1 MPTWRSLKDHG
12 FPKYDVSSEGEVR
25 NARTKKLIAIQQPKS
40 PKWSTI
46 AQKNILPLPTV
57 TVWQDFGED
66 GAPDLKCRSV
76 SVARL
81 VALAFVEPEEPWFDQ
96 VVYKDRN
103 RSNLCYWNL
112 AWRPRWYANRML
124 RERIRK
130 MPTLDDVELK
140 EETTGITHYDSL
152 AAAMAFG
159 LLESDIV
166 RSYKTGVK
174 LLNGMRFV

>member
-1 MPTWRSLKDHG
+1 MTVWRSLEKHG

-25 NARTKKLIAIQQPKS
+25 NIRTKNLVSIQQPKT
-40 PKWSTI
+40 PKWSSI
-46 AQKNILPLPTV
+46 AQRNILPLPTV
-57 TVWQDFGED
+57 TLWHESEDDGEKI
-66 GAPDLKCRSV
+66 LKCRSV

-103 RSNLCYWNL
+103 RNNLHYWNL

-130 MPTLDDVELK
+130 MPTIDDARIK
-140 EETTGITHYDSL
+140 EETTNIVYNDSL
-152 AAAMAFG
+152 EAALAFG
-159 LLESDIV
+159 LLESDVV
-166 RSYKTGVK
+166 RSYKTGVR

>member
-1 MPTWRSLKDHG
+1 MSVWRSLEEHG
-12 FPKYDVSSEGEVR
+12 FPKYEVSSEGEVR
-25 NARTKKLIAIQQPKS
+25 NARTKKLVAIQQGKT

-46 AQKNILPLPTV
+46 AQKNILPLPKV
-57 TVWQDFGED
+57 TLWSECDED
-66 GAPDLKCRSV
+66 GERELKCRSI

-81 VALAFVEPEEPWFDQ
+81 VALAFVEPEEPWFDR

-103 RSNLCYWNL
+103 RNNLNYWNL
-112 AWRPRWYANRML
+112 AWRPGWYANRML

-130 MPTLDDVELK
+130 MPTLDDVILK
-140 EETTGITHYDSL
+140 EETTGIMHNDSL
-152 AAAMAFG
+152 EAALAFG

>member
-1 MPTWRSLKDHG
+1 MAIWKSLEPHG
-12 FPKYDVSSEGEVR
+12 FPKYDVSSEGDVR
-25 NARTKKLIAIQQPKS
+25 NSRTKKLIAIQQPDK
-40 PKWSTI
+40 PKWSSI
-46 AQKNILPLPTV
+46 AQRNILPLPTV

-66 GAPDLKCRSV
+66 GEKDLKCRSV

-103 RSNLCYWNL
+103 RNNLKYWNL

-130 MPTLDDVELK
+130 MPTIDDARIT
-140 EETTGITHYDSL
+140 EETTGNVYNDSL
-152 AAAMAFG
+152 EAALAFG

>member
-25 NARTKKLIAIQQPKS
+25 NTRTKKLIAIQQGKT

-46 AQKNILPLPTV
+46 AQRNILPLPTV
-57 TVWQDFGED
+57 TVWQDIGED
-66 GAPDLKCRSV
+66 GEPDLKCRSV

>member
-1 MPTWRSLKDHG
+1 MAIWRSLEPHG

-25 NARTKKLIAIQQPKS
+25 NARTKKLIAINQPKT
-40 PKWSTI
+40 PKWSSV
-46 AQKNILPLPTV
+46 AQRNILPLPTV
-57 TVWQDFGED
+57 TVWQDHGED
-66 GAPDLKCRSV
+66 GEPDLKNRSV

-81 VALAFVEPEEPWFDQ
+81 VALAFVEPEEPYFDQ

-103 RSNLCYWNL
+103 RNNLKYWNL

-130 MPTLDDVELK
+130 MPTIDDARIR
-140 EETTGITHYDSL
+140 EETTGIVYNDSL
-152 AAAMAFG
+152 EAALAFG
-159 LLESDIV
+159 LLESDVV
-166 RSYKTGVK
+166 RSYNTGVK